1 MGGSLLLSGSLRGAV
16 CARRIALLLVLM
28 AFPSRCTVAALDHA
42 SDPRAL
48 QEEDDD
54 DGMAH
59 VVVGL
64 NGLVATRSEEVEM
77 MSSSVSKQFIGPN
90 KATLSD
96 FLDRFGGRVTAEL
109 TSTHAVAIE
118 LPREQLAELE
128 RDTTFVE
135 YVEWDR
141 LVYPQQ
147 QRTGAQS
154 ISSSSSQWANN
165 LIGLNTANI
174 PPAPRDQIGN
184 DFCFRLCV
192 VDAGVLVSHPDIV
205 STTIMNYHNSNNHQP
220 WKKGLIGTDLI
231 ASTPPFCYLCLLACF
246 FRLLCIT

>member
-1 MGGSLLLSGSLRGAV
+1 MSGSPLASGSWAGR
-16 CARRIALLLVLM
+16 ARRILVVLLLV
-28 AFPSRCTVAALDHA
+28 ACSCTVAALDHA

-48 QEEDDD
+48 DEEGED

-64 NGLVATRSEEVEM
+64 NGLVATRSEEVEI
-77 MSSSVSKQFIGPN
+77 MSVTKSSGVYGPH
-90 KATLSD
+90 KATLQE

-109 TSTHAVAIE
+109 TLTHAVAIE
-118 LPREQLAELE
+118 LPREQLEALE
-128 RDTTFVE
+128 SDTTFVE

-147 QRTGAQS
+147 TGGQS
-154 ISSSSSQWANN
+154 ISSSNSQWANN

-192 VDAGVLVSHPDIV
+192 VDAGVLVTHPDIV
-205 STTIMNYHNSNNHQP
+205 SNYHQERIITTQQWP
-220 WKKGLIGTDLI
+220 TVGVIGTDHLTASFSFLVLI
-231 ASTPPFCYLCLLACF
+231 LACLLLSFA
-246 FRLLCIT
+246 LHHMIAV